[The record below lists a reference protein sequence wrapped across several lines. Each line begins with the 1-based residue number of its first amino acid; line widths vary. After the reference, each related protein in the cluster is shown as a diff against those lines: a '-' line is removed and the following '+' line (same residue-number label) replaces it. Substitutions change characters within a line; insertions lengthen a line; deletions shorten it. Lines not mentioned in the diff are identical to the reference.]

1 MCFMLIA
8 IDDLQQAEMKAPSE
22 TLCSVSTASELL
34 QHVQNGETT
43 VNEYV
48 GECLDAIEK
57 YEPDV
62 AAFASIDRDAG
73 PSDAGQGLL
82 QGIPIGVKDVIET
95 ARLPTEFNSP
105 LYVNHQAAR
114 DAACVAILIAHGAF
128 VLGKTTTVEFA
139 SLGQVSATRNPHN
152 LAHTPGGTSS
162 GSAAAVAT
170 GMVPIALATQ
180 TGGSTIRP
188 ASFCGVAALK
198 PTWGLVPVE
207 GLKPYAPSLDTIT
220 WMARSVD
227 DLERVLSCFQPTEPD
242 PVLGNTLR
250 IGFYRTPYW
259 DDAETATRD
268 ALRKTV
274 DILEAHGV
282 TVEPVDGP
290 ENDGELNTAQDTVM
304 HAEGRPAYLAE
315 YLQWPDRLHNDL
327 RDEVE
332 NREQI
337 SSTQLVEAYD
347 YLAAMRPAMENR
359 MSGFDAWL
367 TPAVPGEAPAGLKS
381 TGDAVFNRL
390 WTGLHMPC
398 VTLPGFRG
406 PQNLPV
412 GIQLVAPRFRDR
424 HLLTVASAIESM
436 IRSA

>member
-1 MCFMLIA
+1 MLIA
-8 IDDLQQAEMKAPSE
+8 NDDLQQIDMKIPSE
-22 TLCSVSTASELL
+22 TPCSVSTASEFL
-34 QHVQNGETT
+34 QRVQYGEKTAS
-43 VNEYV
+43 EYV
-48 GECLDAIEK
+48 GDCLDAIEK
-57 YEPDV
+57 YESEV

-73 PSDAGQGLL
+73 PSDARQGLL

-105 LYVNHQAAR
+105 LYANHQAAR
-114 DAACVAILIAHGAF
+114 DAACVAVLKAHGAF

-139 SLGQVSATRNPHN
+139 SLGQVSATCNPYN

-170 GMVPIALATQ
+170 CMVPIALATQ

-198 PTWGLVPVE
+198 PTWGLVPTE

-220 WMARSVD
+220 WMTRSVD
-227 DLERVLSCFQPTEPD
+227 DLERVLRCFQPTEAD
-242 PVLGNTLR
+242 PVLGNPLR

-268 ALRKTV
+268 ALQKTV
-274 DILEAHGV
+274 DVLKAHGA
-282 TVEPVDGP
+282 TVETVEGP
-290 ENDGELNTAQDTVM
+290 ENASNLNRAQDTIM

-315 YLQWPDRLHNDL
+315 YLQWPKSLHANI

-332 NREQI
+332 NRKQI
-337 SSTQLVEAYD
+337 STAQLVAAYD
-347 YLAAMRPAMENR
+347 YLAATRPAMESL

-367 TPAVPGEAPAGLKS
+367 TPAVPGEAPAGLES

-406 PQNLPV
+406 PQDLPV

-424 HLLTVASAIESM
+424 HLLAVASAIESM